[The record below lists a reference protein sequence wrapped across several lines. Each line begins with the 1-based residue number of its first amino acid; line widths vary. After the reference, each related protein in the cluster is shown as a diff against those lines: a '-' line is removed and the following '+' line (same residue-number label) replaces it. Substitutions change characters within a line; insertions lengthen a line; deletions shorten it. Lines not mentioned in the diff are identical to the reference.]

1 MNLTKSQ
8 EEYLKTIYLLQGEKE
23 KTRVT
28 DIATKM
34 NKAKATV
41 NYNVTN
47 LKEAGLV
54 NYETYGNIS
63 LTEKGNKYAK
73 KILEAYDIV
82 YLFLKDILEVDK
94 EKAELEASKIK
105 ATIDDDTL
113 NKLAKYTHKT
123 LGLYS
128 LECGYDINKEKCRSC
143 IRRTSRDKISE

>member
-1 MNLTKSQ
+1 MKLTKSQ

-23 KTRVT
+23 NTRVT

-41 NYNVTN
+41 NYSVTN
-47 LKEAGLV
+47 LKELGLV
-54 NYETYGNIS
+54 SYETYGNIS
-63 LTEKGNKYAK
+63 LTEAGKKYAK

-82 YLFLKDILEVDK
+82 HLFLREILNVD
-94 EKAELEASKIK
+94 ERKAETEASKIK
-105 ATIDDDTL
+105 AVIDDETL

-128 LECGYDINKEKCRSC
+128 LECGYDINNEKCRSC
-143 IRRTSRDKISE
+143 IRRTSRDKV